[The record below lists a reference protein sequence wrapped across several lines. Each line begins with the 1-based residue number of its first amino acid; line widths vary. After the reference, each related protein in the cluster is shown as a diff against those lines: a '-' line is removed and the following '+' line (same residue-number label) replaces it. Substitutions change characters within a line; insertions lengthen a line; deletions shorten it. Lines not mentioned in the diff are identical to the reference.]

1 MNAVVEAAACINALP
16 ESQRVIWDG
25 TAGLAGHALALS
37 RAYPAARVLASDA
50 DAEMLALVRKNPAAA
65 AIELR
70 QGNFSTNPFADYAPF
85 GFVLLDLGIS
95 SAHFDYFDRGF
106 SFRFEQ
112 PLDMRMD
119 TSRGRTAA
127 DLVNNLPEEDLAAI
141 FFRYGEEKLSRRIAR
156 LICEQRRTKPF
167 ATTGEITDIC
177 TRVYPPKYHAKGHA
191 QKHPS
196 TRVFQAL
203 RIAVNG
209 ELDALE
215 AALNQVP
222 DSLCVGG
229 RLAII
234 TFHSLEDRMVKL
246 AFRGRTQIAQTD
258 PAARSNFLPGDFEL
272 IAPGGITPSED
283 EISENPRARSAR
295 LRILRRLR

>member
-1 MNAVVEAAACINALP
+1 MVEAAACITALP
-16 ESQRVIWDG
+16 EDQRVIWDG
-25 TAGLAGHALALS
+25 TAGLAGHAIALQK
-37 RAYPAARVLASDA
+37 AYPDARVLASDA
-50 DAEMLALVRKNPAAA
+50 DAEMLALVRNNAAA
-65 AIELR
+65 TGIELR
-70 QGNFSTNPFADYAPF
+70 QGNFSANPFADRAPF

-127 DLVNNLPEEDLAAI
+127 DLVNNLPEDDLASI

-156 LICEQRRTKPF
+156 LICEQRRKKPF
-167 ATTGEITDIC
+167 TTTGEISEIC
-177 TRVYPPKYHAKGHA
+177 AQVYPPKYKAKGHA

-209 ELDALE
+209 ELDALQS
-215 AALNQVP
+215 ALEQIP
-222 DSLCVGG
+222 DMLCVNG
-229 RLAII
+229 RFAII
-234 TFHSLEDRMVKL
+234 TFHSLEDRMVKI
-246 AFRGRTQIAQTD
+246 AFRDRTQIAQTD
-258 PAARSNFLPGDFEL
+258 PSARSNFLPGNFEL
-272 IAPGGITPSED
+272 VSSGGITPSD
-283 EISENPRARSAR
+283 KEIAENPRARSAR
-295 LRILRRLR
+295 LRILKRIR

>member
-1 MNAVVEAAACINALP
+1 MVEAAAWITALP
-16 ESQRVIWDG
+16 EKERIIWDG
-25 TAGLAGHALALS
+25 TAGLAGHAIALK
-37 RAYPAARVLASDA
+37 RAYPVARVLASDA
-50 DAEMLALVRKNPAAA
+50 DAEMLALVRQNPAAA
-65 AIELR
+65 EIELR
-70 QGNFSTNPFADYAPF
+70 QGNFSANPFADLAPF

-119 TSRGRTAA
+119 ASRGRTAA
-127 DLVNNLPEEDLAAI
+127 DLVNNLPEDELASV

-156 LICEQRRTKPF
+156 LICEQRRRVPF
-167 ATTGEITDIC
+167 TMTGEISEIC
-177 TRVYPPKYHAKGHA
+177 AQVYPPKYRAKGHA

-209 ELDALE
+209 ELDALQL
-215 AALNQVP
+215 ALDSIP
-222 DSLCVGG
+222 DQLCIGG
-229 RLAII
+229 RFAII

-246 AFRGRTQIAQTD
+246 AFRDRTQIVQTD
-258 PAARSNFLPGDFEL
+258 PAARSNFLPGNFEL
-272 IAPGGITPSED
+272 IAPGGITPSEE
-283 EISENPRARSAR
+283 EIAANPRARSAR
-295 LRILRRLR
+295 LRILKRIR

>member
-1 MNAVVEAAACINALP
+1 MVEAAACISALSD
-16 ESQRVIWDG
+16 EQRVIWDG
-25 TAGLAGHALALS
+25 TAGLAGHAMALS
-37 RAYPAARVLASDA
+37 RAYPGARVLASDA
-50 DAEMLALVRKNPAAA
+50 DAEMLALVRGNPDAA

-70 QGNFSTNPFADYAPF
+70 QGNFSSNPFADCAPF

-119 TSRGRTAA
+119 ISRGRTAA
-127 DLVNNLPEEDLAAI
+127 DLVNYLPEDELAAI

-156 LICEQRRTKPF
+156 LICEQRKKKPF
-167 ATTGEITDIC
+167 TTTGEISEIC
-177 TRVYPPKYHAKGHA
+177 AQVYPPKHRAKGHA

-209 ELDALE
+209 ELDALQT
-215 AALNQVP
+215 ALDTIP
-222 DSLCVGG
+222 DLLCING
-229 RLAII
+229 RFAII

-246 AFRGRTQIAQTD
+246 AFRDRTQIAQTD
-258 PAARSNFLPGDFEL
+258 PSARSNFLPGNFEL
-272 IAPGGITPSED
+272 IAPGGITPSEE
-283 EISENPRARSAR
+283 EIATNPRARSAR
-295 LRILRRLR
+295 LRILKRVR

>member
-1 MNAVVEAAACINALP
+1 MVEAASCITALP
-16 ESQRVIWDG
+16 EDRRIIWDG
-25 TAGLAGHALALS
+25 TAGLGGHSIALKN
-37 RAYPAARVLASDA
+37 AYPEARVVASDA
-50 DAEMLALVRKNPAAA
+50 DAEMLALIGKNPAATG
-65 AIELR
+65 IELR
-70 QGNFSTNPFADYAPF
+70 QGNFSAKPFADMGPL

-119 TSRGRTAA
+119 ASRGRTAA
-127 DLVNNLPEEDLAAI
+127 DLVNTLPEEELAAI

-156 LICEQRRTKPF
+156 LICEWRRKQPF
-167 ATTGEITDIC
+167 TLTSEISEIC
-177 TRVYPPKYHAKGHA
+177 AHVYPPKYRAKGHA

-209 ELDALE
+209 ELDALQS
-215 AALNQVP
+215 ALESIP
-222 DSLCVGG
+222 DSLCIGG

-246 AFRGRTQIAQTD
+246 AFRSRVQIEQTD
-258 PAARSNFLPGDFEL
+258 PSARSNFLPGDFEL
-272 IAPGGITPSED
+272 VSSGGIIPSEE
-283 EISENPRARSAR
+283 EIAINPRARSAR
-295 LRILRRLR
+295 LRILHRIR

>member
-1 MNAVVEAAACINALP
+1 MVEAAACITALP

-25 TAGLAGHALALS
+25 TAGLAGHAIAL
-37 RAYPAARVLASDA
+37 RNAYPGARVLASDA
-50 DAEMLALVRKNPAAA
+50 DAEMLALVRNNPEAAG
-65 AIELR
+65 IELR
-70 QGNFSTNPFADYAPF
+70 QGNFSANPFAEFAPF

-127 DLVNNLPEEDLAAI
+127 DLVNTLPEEDLASL

-156 LICEQRRTKPF
+156 LICEQRRGKPF
-167 ATTGEITDIC
+167 ATTGELSEIC
-177 TRVYPPKYHAKGHA
+177 AHVYPPRHKAKGHA
-191 QKHPS
+191 QKHPA

-209 ELDALE
+209 ELDALQS
-215 AALNQVP
+215 AL
-222 DSLCVGG
+222 DSLPDLLCIGG

-258 PAARSNFLPGDFEL
+258 PSARSNFLPGDFEL
-272 IAPGGITPSED
+272 ISAGGITPSQE
-283 EISENPRARSAR
+283 EIAENPRARSAR
-295 LRILRRLR
+295 LRILKRMR

>member
-1 MNAVVEAAACINALP
+1 VVEAAACITALP
-16 ESQRVIWDG
+16 ENQRVIWDG
-25 TAGLAGHALALS
+25 TAGLAGHTIALQK
-37 RAYPAARVLASDA
+37 AYPGSRVLASDA
-50 DAEMLALVRKNPAAA
+50 DAEMLSLVRQNPAAA
-65 AIELR
+65 GIELR
-70 QGNFSTNPFADYAPF
+70 QGNFSANPFSDHAPF

-119 TSRGRTAA
+119 ASRGRTAA
-127 DLVNNLPEEDLAAI
+127 DLVNHLPEDELASV

-156 LICEQRRTKPF
+156 LICEERRKKPF
-167 ATTGEITDIC
+167 TMTGEISEIC
-177 TRVYPPKYHAKGHA
+177 AQVYPPKYKAKGHA

-209 ELDALE
+209 ELDALQT
-215 AALNQVP
+215 ALDTIP
-222 DSLCVGG
+222 DQLCIGG
-229 RLAII
+229 RFAII

-246 AFRGRTQIAQTD
+246 AFRDRTQIAQTD
-258 PAARSNFLPGDFEL
+258 PSARSNFLPGNFEL
-272 IAPGGITPSED
+272 VVPGGITPSEQ
-283 EISENPRARSAR
+283 EIEANPRARSAR
-295 LRILRRLR
+295 LRILKRIR

>member
-1 MNAVVEAAACINALP
+1 MVEAAACITALP
-16 ESQRVIWDG
+16 ENQRVIWDG
-25 TAGLAGHALALS
+25 TAGLAGHTIALQK
-37 RAYPAARVLASDA
+37 AYPGSRVLASDA
-50 DAEMLALVRKNPAAA
+50 DAEMLSLVRQNPAAA
-65 AIELR
+65 GIELR
-70 QGNFSTNPFADYAPF
+70 QGNFSANPFSDHAPF

-119 TSRGRTAA
+119 ASRGRTAA
-127 DLVNNLPEEDLAAI
+127 DLVNHLPEDELASV

-156 LICEQRRTKPF
+156 LICEERRKKPF
-167 ATTGEITDIC
+167 TMTGEISEIC
-177 TRVYPPKYHAKGHA
+177 AQVYPPKYKAKGHA

-209 ELDALE
+209 ELDALQT
-215 AALNQVP
+215 ALDTIP
-222 DSLCVGG
+222 DQLCIGG
-229 RLAII
+229 RFAII

-246 AFRGRTQIAQTD
+246 AFRDRTQIAQTD
-258 PAARSNFLPGDFEL
+258 PSARSNFLPGNFEL
-272 IAPGGITPSED
+272 VVPGGITPSEQ
-283 EISENPRARSAR
+283 EIEANPRARSAR
-295 LRILRRLR
+295 LRILKRIR